1 MWSWTGL
8 GFHIYKMRETDWMIC
23 KTPSKSKILPLFL
36 FPPWIQ
42 LEVTDSKCKG
52 KEWFNCTN
60 IYQSSIIFLGSVLA
74 LESEVR
80 DIDAARSLGK
90 KADIWANNFNKVI
103 NAVIKFQGQEWQ
115 KMRMDRKAGVIK
127 WEEVVFEFSVRK
139 TYDQTSETSTILLTS
154 VTPIIS

>member
-1 MWSWTGL
+1 M
-8 GFHIYKMRETDWMIC
+8 
-23 KTPSKSKILPLFL
+23 
-36 FPPWIQ
+36 
-42 LEVTDSKCKG
+42 
-52 KEWFNCTN
+52 
-60 IYQSSIIFLGSVLA
+60 LA